1 MNKKQHEKE
10 ILENELVTWTEKNFG
25 HLKPHL
31 PMIGICTGLIVV
43 IFIVFMYY
51 LELNERNQAMPWSA
65 FNMAVSQTRL
75 TGDTRML
82 TSVADEYPQNAAG
95 LWAMQ
100 LAADFEL
107 RSGIAQFGQDD
118 VARKEGLDKVRKA
131 RELYRKV
138 NESVVDKSTM
148 LQRRSLF
155 GLAYAAETEGDFD
168 AAKSNYQT
176 LVDQGNKS
184 PFLDAAKRGLKRTS
198 DPDYKVVYDKF
209 RDWKDTPGDAP
220 GPVLPARPDIGF
232 PTDNPP
238 AEEVGGGSFEP
249 APTPPATTDGEGD
262 KNSEGTQ
269 SSEPST
275 EPAPAKPAAETEK
288 KEATADPA
296 ASSAKETEEK
306 GDG

>member
-10 ILENELVTWTEKNFG
+10 ILENEILTWTEKKFG

-51 LELNERNQAMPWSA
+51 LELNERKQAMPWSA

-82 TSVADEYPQNAAG
+82 TSVADEYPQNVAG

-107 RSGIAQFGQDD
+107 RSGIQQFGQDE

-131 RELYRKV
+131 RELYKKV
-138 NESVVDKSTM
+138 NESNVDKSTM

-155 GLAYAAETEGDFD
+155 GLAYAAETVGDFE

-184 PFLDAAKRGLKRTS
+184 PFLDAASRGLKRTS
-198 DPDYKVVYDKF
+198 NPEYKVVYDKF
-209 RDWKDTPGDAP
+209 RDWKETPGDAP
-220 GPVLPARPDIGF
+220 GPVLPTRPDIGF
-232 PTDNPP
+232 PTDSTPP
-238 AEEVGGGSFEP
+238 NEVGGGSFEP
-249 APTPPATTDGEGD
+249 TPTPPTTTEVENEKPPETTKPVESGVEAAPV
-262 KNSEGTQ
+262 K
-269 SSEPST
+269 PSN
-275 EPAPAKPAAETEK
+275 ENEK
-288 KEATADPA
+288 KKTASDPE
-296 ASSAKETEEK
+296 ASSAKETDKK